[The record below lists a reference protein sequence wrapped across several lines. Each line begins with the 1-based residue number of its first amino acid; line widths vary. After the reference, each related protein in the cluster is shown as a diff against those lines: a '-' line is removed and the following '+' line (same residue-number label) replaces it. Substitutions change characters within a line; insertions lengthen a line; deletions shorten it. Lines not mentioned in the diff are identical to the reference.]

1 MIDFFVVWWV
11 WMAIALLL
19 GLAEVLLPGFI
30 FLGFAVGALV
40 MAAVVVLFPGLGISA
55 LLAVFAVLSLISWVA
70 LRAVF
75 KRQSS
80 GARIVT
86 KDINDG

>member
-1 MIDFFVVWWV
+1 MIDFLGVWWV
-11 WMAIALLL
+11 WMALALLL

-30 FLGFAVGALV
+30 FLGFALGAVL
-40 MAAVVVLFPGLGISA
+40 MAAVVLLFPGVGIPWLVA
-55 LLAVFAVLSLISWVA
+55 IFAVLSLLAWVG
-70 LRAVF
+70 LRVAF

-86 KDINDG
+86 RDINDN